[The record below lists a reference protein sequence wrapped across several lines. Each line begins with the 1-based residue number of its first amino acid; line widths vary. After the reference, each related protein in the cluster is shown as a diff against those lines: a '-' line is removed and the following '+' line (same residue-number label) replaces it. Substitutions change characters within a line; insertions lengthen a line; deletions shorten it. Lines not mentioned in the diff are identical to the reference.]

1 MRSTFEATSCALLRL
16 LFIPLRRRVSKK
28 GSGEGRETDLCLPHP
43 SGCSI
48 PEACHSHAFLEG
60 EERERERATTL
71 KPRAVCVV
79 VGNFHIATLV
89 DAPSIAVLFC
99 QPRYETSGVHSK
111 RRRHVDAT
119 SEVARAD
126 KHTQPRTRRE
136 RRTRAL
142 AFLGG
147 RPGQARHCK
156 DREEARQSKN
166 RPPLPDRCAHG
177 AQPPGTCKP
186 PPIPTAAHAHAP

>member
-1 MRSTFEATSCALLRL
+1 MRSSASSLHPTSSQSKQEREWRGKRDRLVPSPSLRL
-16 LFIPLRRRVSKK
+16 QHTRGVSFTRILR
-28 GSGEGRETDLCLPHP
+28 GR
-43 SGCSI
+43 G
-48 PEACHSHAFLEG
+48 
-60 EERERERATTL
+60 ERERATTL

-142 AFLGG
+142 AFWGG